1 MEASGFVLAGG
12 KSSRMGR
19 DKAALP
25 YGGTTLANYVASLV
39 REAAGTV
46 AILGDPE
53 RYGALGYPVYP
64 DLIAGCG
71 PLGGVYTG
79 LSVTSSDWSLLVAC
93 DMPSLTSAIL
103 RTLLDRAASSV
114 TASSATDCVAASGSD
129 GEPEPLCAA
138 YHRRCLPVV
147 KQAIEDKR
155 LKMKD
160 LLGELRTE
168 VVSFASLAL
177 VNLNTPAEW
186 REFSEKPE

>member
-25 YGGTTLANYVASLV
+25 YGGTTLANYVAALV

-64 DLIAGCG
+64 DLIPGCG

-79 LSVTSSDWSLLVAC
+79 LSVTSTDWNLMVAC
-93 DMPSLTSAIL
+93 DMPSLSSAIL

-114 TASSATDCVAASGSD
+114 AGCVAASGSA

-138 YHRRCLPVV
+138 YHRGRCLPVL
-147 KQAIEDKR
+147 KRAIEDKQLR
-155 LKMKD
+155 MRD
-160 LLGELRTE
+160 LLGELQTE
-168 VVSFASLAL
+168 IVSFASLAL

-186 REFSEKPE
+186 REFGEKPE